1 MKKLKLCVS
10 ACLIGFKYRY
20 DGKNALS
27 PEIIGKFQDIA
38 DFIPV
43 CPEVEC
49 GLAIPR
55 EPMRLVLTP
64 RGTRLTVISSGEDMT
79 DRFLQWAYGKLEQ
92 LAVREPDGFIFHS
105 KSPSCGLGSTK
116 LYDTAGHLISETGTG
131 LFAALFRRKFPGLPL
146 AQETDLEALLENF
159 RILRGDACRCEG
171 DCCHGHT
178 HH

>member
-1 MKKLKLCVS
+1 MKKLKLCIS

-20 DGKNALS
+20 DGKNAIV

-49 GLAIPR
+49 GLTVPR
-55 EPMRLVLTP
+55 SPMRLVLTP
-64 RGTRLTVISSGEDMT
+64 RGTRLTAVPSGEDMT
-79 DRFLQWAYGKLEQ
+79 GRFLQWAYGKLEQ
-92 LAVREPDGFIFHS
+92 LAVREPDGFIFRS
-105 KSPSCGLGSTK
+105 KSPSCGLGSAK
-116 LYDTAGHLISETGTG
+116 LYDAAGRLVSETGDG

-146 AQETDLEALLENF
+146 AQETAFESLLENF
-159 RILRGDACRCEG
+159 RILRGGCLRCEG
-171 DCCHGHT
+171 DCRHGHT